1 MTVEVRP
8 LGITCNLQCLYCYQ
22 HMQRDA
28 GNIRHSY
35 DIDKMKA
42 AIEKEGSYFSL
53 FGGEA
58 LLVPEHD
65 LEALWSWGYEKY
77 KQNGIQTNA
86 TLIND
91 NHLRL
96 FKQYNVH
103 VGISIDGPGE
113 LNDARWAGSL
123 ERTREMTAR
132 IHATIERLVQA
143 GMRWSLI
150 VTLHR
155 NNATP
160 DKLPLMHDWFRYM
173 DSLGACGVRLH
184 LLEAETEAIRQKYT
198 LSTEESIE
206 ALLSFARLEEEL
218 TNFNFDLF
226 KDMRHMLLGEDNAV
240 TCLWNACDPYTTRA
254 VRGIEGNGQITKCGR
269 TGKEGFDFVRADVE
283 GFERYLAL
291 YYTPQEYGGCR
302 ECRFFLMCKGEC
314 PGMAIDYDWRNR
326 SAYCQVW
333 FGLYQFFENRL
344 VEQGL
349 SPLSLRPERQQVE
362 ALILESWAAGRFMSL
377 NTALK
382 RLESGQAAGGPTSP
396 GNGHGDAPHGD
407 HTDSH
412 GRAHGDAPHGDGH
425 GDIPHGDAPHGDH
438 TDGHR
443 DGSGK
448 RVR

>member
-22 HMQRDA
+22 HLQRDA
-28 GNIRHSY
+28 GNVRHSY
-35 DIDKMKA
+35 DLDKIKA
-42 AIEKEGSYFSL
+42 AIEQEDCFFSL

-77 KQNGIQTNA
+77 KQNGVQTNA

-91 NHLRL
+91 NHLRM

-103 VGISIDGPGE
+103 VGVSIDGPGE

-123 ERTREMTAR
+123 ERTRLMTAR
-132 IHATIERLVQA
+132 IHEAIERLVRA
-143 GMRWSLI
+143 GIRWSLI

-160 DKLPLMHDWFRYM
+160 DKLPRMHDWFRYM
-173 DSLGACGVRLH
+173 DSLGVCGVRLH
-184 LLEAETEAIRQKYT
+184 LMEAETEAIRQKYT
-198 LSTEESIE
+198 LSVAESIE
-206 ALLSFARLEEEL
+206 ALLSFASLDEEL
-218 TNFNFDLF
+218 ANLKFDLF
-226 KDMRHMLLGEDNAV
+226 KDMRHMLLGQDNAV

-254 VRGIEGNGQITKCGR
+254 VRGVEGDGQITKCGR
-269 TGKEGFDFVRADVE
+269 TSKEGFDFIKADVE

-291 YYTPQEYGGCR
+291 YHTPQANGGCR
-302 ECRFFLMCKGEC
+302 DCRFFLMCKGEC
-314 PGMAIDYDWRNR
+314 PGMAIDNDWRNR

-333 FGLYQFFENRL
+333 FGLYDYFEKRL

-349 SPLSLRPERQQVE
+349 SPLSLRPERPHVE
-362 ALILESWAAGRFMSL
+362 VLLLQAWAAGRFMSL
-377 NTALK
+377 QAALK
-382 RLESGQAAGGPTSP
+382 QIEPGPAAGSPTSP
-396 GNGHGDAPHGD
+396 NHGHGDAPHGD

-412 GRAHGDAPHGDGH
+412 GPSHGDGH
-425 GDIPHGDAPHGDH
+425 GDAPHADGHGDAPHGDAPHGDH
-438 TDGHR
+438 SD
-443 DGSGK
+443 SGG
-448 RVR
+448 RI